1 MFLESDCG
9 RAMIDLCSKMCFA
22 LLVFRYVAGLARM
35 HLVYQENPSFLLSEP
50 GERRG
55 ELTPSS
61 FCANCANK
69 VSSGSRRMAR
79 AAHSSSGLTFSA
91 AFGVRDANEA
101 SWTQV
106 LEGVEFMADAVGIP
120 DAEYVRGL
128 SRRGGAHMAS
138 IRAALNSVVGGSCA
152 GFGRKLKVGKQPGRL
167 QLRRDRR

>member
-61 FCANCANK
+61 FARIARIRSALAHEGWLAPPT
-69 VSSGSRRMAR
+69 VRPASRFPLRSGSEMPTRRHGHRCWRVWSSWPTPSGFLTPIVAAGRGSYGVYQSR
-79 AAHSSSGLTFSA
+79 AEFSGWRFVCGFRA
-91 AFGVRDANEA
+91 K
-101 SWTQV
+101 
-106 LEGVEFMADAVGIP
+106 
-120 DAEYVRGL
+120 AE
-128 SRRGGAHMAS
+128 SRKATRSPATTA
-138 IRAALNSVVGGSCA
+138 
-152 GFGRKLKVGKQPGRL
+152 
-167 QLRRDRR
+167 